1 MKVLVMGTG
10 SYYQKKKAGIQG
22 DVIAFV
28 DNFKEGE
35 YEEKKIIRPVDTSK
49 YDYDRIYIMEDKK
62 YTLTELVDQLIG
74 PVMPVGDTT
83 IDERYWPFAVKV
95 E

>member
-1 MKVLVMGTG
+1 MGVTCRKVLSSVRYFKSLGIGTG
-10 SYYQKKKAGIQG
+10 GK
-22 DVIAFV
+22 
-28 DNFKEGE
+28 
-35 YEEKKIIRPVDTSK
+35 
-49 YDYDRIYIMEDKK
+49 IMEDKK